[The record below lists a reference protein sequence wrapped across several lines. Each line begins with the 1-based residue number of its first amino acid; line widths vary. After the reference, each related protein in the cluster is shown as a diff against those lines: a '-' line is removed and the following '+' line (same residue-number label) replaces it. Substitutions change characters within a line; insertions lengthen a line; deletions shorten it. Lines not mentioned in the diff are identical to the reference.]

1 MITNRS
7 MHTAAATALVAAG
20 LLVLA
25 PAGAEAGSVPQPAV
39 VSASGPSGP
48 ASATTALAGAAVT
61 VGQSTGYTMLV
72 ACTGPTPIASTVH
85 ASGGGAS
92 YTMPFAGV
100 LTSFST
106 RSSATAGSVR
116 ALAFVDGV
124 GNHKTL
130 VGKSAW
136 APVALNANNTFA
148 IRMPVP
154 AGAKLGIA
162 VDTSTM
168 LCGLS
173 AGLPGDQLA
182 YGSPFNPDTSTDMSY
197 GPVASFRPD
206 ISAVLEPDADGDTF
220 GDVSQDLCPQSAATQ
235 AACPAPDTTVTKAP
249 KKKSAKRQAKIKFT
263 SSVPGSTFTCAVD
276 GKAAKPCT
284 SPFKKKYKYGKHKVV
299 ITAISALGIVDA
311 TPVTVKF
318 KVKKPRR

>member
-1 MITNRS
+1 MVTSRS
-7 MHTAAATALVAAG
+7 MHIAAATALVAAG

-25 PAGAEAGSVPQPAV
+25 PAGAEAGADPRPAI
-39 VSASGPSGP
+39 VSAGSKSGPV
-48 ASATTALAGAAVT
+48 SATTPRAGAAVT
-61 VGQSTGYTMLV
+61 VGQSTGYTTLV
-72 ACTGPTPIASTVH
+72 ACTGPTPLASTVH
-85 ASGGGAS
+85 ASGGGAT

-100 LTSFST
+100 LTSYST

-124 GNHKTL
+124 ASHKTL

-136 APVALNANNTFA
+136 APVVLNSNNTYA
-148 IRMPVP
+148 IRMPVA
-154 AGAKLGIA
+154 AGAKLGMA
-162 VDTSTM
+162 VDTTTM
-168 LCGLS
+168 ACGLGV
-173 AGLPGDQLA
+173 GLPGDTMA
-182 YGSPFNPDTSTDMSY
+182 WGVPYNPDTSTDMTY
-197 GPVASFRPD
+197 VNVPNFRPN

-249 KKKSAKRQAKIKFT
+249 AKRSTKRQAKIKFT
-263 SSVPGSTFTCAVD
+263 SSVPGSTFKCAVD

-284 SPFKKKYKYGKHKVV
+284 SPFKKKYKYGKHTVV
-299 ITAISALGIVDA
+299 ITATSPLGIVDA
-311 TPVTVKF
+311 SPVTVKF